1 MVAHN
6 APHSGNEGAVLQ
18 APYKEVRA
26 MRHVESPE
34 RRIYAGNIFF
44 PLDTEHSL
52 NNNNNFMWW

>member
-34 RRIYAGNIFF
+34 RRIYAGNIFR
-44 PLDTEHSL
+44 LDTEHSL
-52 NNNNNFMWW
+52 NNNNCMWW

>member
-1 MVAHN
+1 MMAHN

-34 RRIYAGNIFF
+34 RRIYAGNIF